1 MKEYRVQ
8 VTVKN
13 NLLLNAIEKAGYK
26 SISDFCKSAELPNKS
41 EVGNL
46 INLKSSPVLKNGE
59 LSALAKK
66 ILDFLCALPE
76 DLWTEE
82 QLFMKLETNKGYMHL
97 DKQQMDALSYG
108 EKPQD
113 TPELEDLVMRKELQA
128 KVHEVLGTLRPIQQF
143 VLKMRF
149 GMNDEK
155 EMYTLDQIADK
166 LDVTRERVRQIE
178 SKAMHTFQRYCK
190 YDGITNEVLRDEGYQ
205 PDKSQL
211 VNYTLENL
219 T

>member
-26 SISDFCKSAELPNKS
+26 SVSDFCEDAGLRANQ
-41 EVGNL
+41 VGNL

-113 TPELEDLVMRKELQA
+113 APELEDLVMRKELQA

-149 GMNDEK
+149 GMNDQK
-155 EMYTLDQIADK
+155 EMYTLEQIAEK

-178 SKAMHTFQRYCK
+178 SKAMRTFQRYCK
-190 YDGITNEVLRDEGYQ
+190 YDETTREVIKGEGYQ

-211 VNYTLENL
+211 VNCTWEDL

>member
-26 SISDFCKSAELPNKS
+26 SVSDFCEGAGLPNKS

-82 QLFMKLETNKGYMHL
+82 QLFMRLETNKGYMHL
-97 DKQQMDALSYG
+97 DKQQMDVLSYG
-108 EKPQD
+108 ERPQD

-128 KVHEVLGTLRPIQQF
+128 KVQEVLGTLRPTQQL
-143 VLKMRF
+143 VLKLRF
-149 GMNDEK
+149 GMNDQQ
-155 EMYTLDQIADK
+155 EMYTLDEIADK
-166 LDVTRERVRQIE
+166 LNVTRERVRQIE

-190 YDGITNEVLRDEGYQ
+190 YDEAIKEVLRDEDY
-205 PDKSQL
+205 
-211 VNYTLENL
+211 
-219 T
+219 